1 MQAPERGA
9 LATDRVRF
17 VDDPVACVIA
27 ETRAQARDAAEAVV
41 VPVDPLPAVVEAS
54 AAAAPGAPVLFDRPG
69 GTVVLDFHYGNRDK
83 VAEAFAKAA
92 HTARVPLR
100 NNRVVVA
107 AMEPRSALAT
117 YDSASGRSTIHI
129 RSHRMFLSQN
139 DIAGD
144 IPKVPVEK
152 VRVLTG
158 NVGGSFGMKA
168 SAYPKYVCLLHAGK
182 ELGRPVK

>member
-1 MQAPERGA
+1 
-9 LATDRVRF
+9 
-17 VDDPVACVIA
+17 VIA
-27 ETRAQARDAAEAVV
+27 ETRAQAREAAEAVV
-41 VPVDPLPAVVEAS
+41 VDVDPLLAVTEAS

-69 GTVVLDFHYGNRDK
+69 GNVVLDFHYGNRDK
-83 VAEAFAKAA
+83 VAEAFVKAA
-92 HTARVPLR
+92 HTVKVPLR

-107 AMEPRSALAT
+107 AMEQRSALAT
-117 YDSASGRSTIHI
+117 YDPASGRSTIHI
-129 RSHRMFLSQN
+129 GSDSMFRPHNHL
-139 DIAGD
+139 AGD

-168 SAYPKYVCLLHAGK
+168 SVYTEYVCLLHAAK